1 MKVDSKK
8 IILILAEKSLTHTLL
23 AESSGISRQS
33 ISTIIAR
40 GTCAPITAG
49 KLARGLG
56 VDLNEIVKED

>member
-1 MKVDSKK
+1 MKVDSQK
-8 IILILAEKSLTHTLL
+8 IVLILAEKTLTHTLL
-23 AESSGISRQS
+23 AELSGISRQS

-56 VDLNEIVKED
+56 VELNEIVREN